1 MGFWYTSVLRA
12 LENHPENFQHAVNE
26 LLSNPDDHV
35 EQSAVHDDCGGEGGS
50 DGGGAEMGELT
61 EEDDKKMQEDLAVLV
76 DAMGYKRVTA
86 ERLLK
91 EHSLESAIKILSSS

>member
-1 MGFWYTSVLRA
+1 
-12 LENHPENFQHAVNE
+12 
-26 LLSNPDDHV
+26 
-35 EQSAVHDDCGGEGGS
+35 
-50 DGGGAEMGELT
+50 MGELT